1 MDEIQEINAKIK
13 TLIEA
18 RNYLLHQQPTD
29 MVILH
34 AVDEKIIALSTRASA
49 LMAGPPIPPLPPA
62 IVAAIGA
69 AVAKLENAI
78 KASATATAILMA
90 ATELANAGAG
100 A

>member
-1 MDEIQEINAKIK
+1 
-13 TLIEA
+13 
-18 RNYLLHQQPTD
+18 
-29 MVILH
+29 
-34 AVDEKIIALSTRASA
+34 
-49 LMAGPPIPPLPPA
+49 MAGPPIPPLPPA